1 MFTVWGLRQEGKA
14 LPSAPQL
21 CMPSNSKKIFPTLP
35 MLTNDWE
42 RIKSTDLLTTKKSQ
56 QVKKINKYKSA
67 NNEDWLF
74 IKTTYP
80 LTLAIL
86 LLGIYSTD
94 RPLYVWNTI
103 FTWIFTEVVLIRRK
117 LEIAWLPFG
126 GSIYEQIWH
135 PIQWNSMK

>member
-1 MFTVWGLRQEGKA
+1 
-14 LPSAPQL
+14 
-21 CMPSNSKKIFPTLP
+21 

-86 LLGIYSTD
+86 LLGIYSTY
-94 RPLYVWNTI
+94 RPLYV
-103 FTWIFTEVVLIRRK
+103 
-117 LEIAWLPFG
+117 
-126 GSIYEQIWH
+126 
-135 PIQWNSMK
+135 

>member
-1 MFTVWGLRQEGKA
+1 
-14 LPSAPQL
+14 
-21 CMPSNSKKIFPTLP
+21 

-74 IKTTYP
+74 IKMTYP

-94 RPLYVWNTI
+94 RPLYV
-103 FTWIFTEVVLIRRK
+103 
-117 LEIAWLPFG
+117 
-126 GSIYEQIWH
+126 
-135 PIQWNSMK
+135 